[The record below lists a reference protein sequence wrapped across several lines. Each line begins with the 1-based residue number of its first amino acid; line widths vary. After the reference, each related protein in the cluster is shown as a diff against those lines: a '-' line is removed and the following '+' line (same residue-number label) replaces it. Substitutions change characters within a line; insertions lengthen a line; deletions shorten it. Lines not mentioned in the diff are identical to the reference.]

1 MVERSIAWLVADG
14 HRRVRYRGVTRKQHG
29 LSLRVAAINLR
40 RLLIL
45 GLTATPTGWVLTER
59 RRARGVKE
67 GRLCAKPSIVAGLHP
82 QMPALRIG
90 HLPGPPAA
98 YRPTHQPQTPI
109 AQQAPRACFK
119 SWGVP

>member
-14 HRRVRYRGVTRKQHG
+14 HRRVRYRGVTRNQHG

-67 GRLCAKPSIVAGLHP
+67 GRLCG
-82 QMPALRIG
+82 
-90 HLPGPPAA
+90 
-98 YRPTHQPQTPI
+98 
-109 AQQAPRACFK
+109 
-119 SWGVP
+119 